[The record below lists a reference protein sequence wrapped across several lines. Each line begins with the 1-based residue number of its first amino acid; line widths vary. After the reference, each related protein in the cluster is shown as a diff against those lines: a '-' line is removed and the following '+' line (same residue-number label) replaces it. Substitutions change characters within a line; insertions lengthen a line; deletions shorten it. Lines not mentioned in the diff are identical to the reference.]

1 VIFERHE
8 VADVS
13 TGYLE
18 LSDLPLLLRSDCPT
32 RFAETDGG
40 FGTFHWVPNDGQ
52 LLEEELQ
59 HAASFGLSE
68 RFVSIF
74 RDLGAAKIPYVRFDA
89 DGGEIQDLERAGELD
104 VRLSQ
109 THVGISASP
118 ERKVRRKTR
127 TRSAR
132 RPEGGGSTA

>member
-1 VIFERHE
+1 MIFERHE

-18 LSDLPLLLRSDCPT
+18 PSDLSLLLRSDCPT

-40 FGTFHWVPNDGQ
+40 FGTFHWVPDDDQ

-59 HAASFGLSE
+59 HAATFGLSE
-68 RFVSIF
+68 RFVSII
-74 RDLGAAKIPYVRFDA
+74 RHLRAAKIPYVRFDA
-89 DGGEIQDLERAGELD
+89 DGGEIQDLERAGEPD

-109 THVGISASP
+109 TPVGISASP
-118 ERKVRRKTR
+118 ERIVRRKTR
-127 TRSAR
+127 TRS
-132 RPEGGGSTA
+132 TT